1 MSKKIS
7 IINNEK
13 MIRKYTTYI
22 REVKGLSEAT
32 EIIFLRSIRKFN
44 ELFKKD
50 YKEITI
56 KSISDVKNM
65 MKEKLGMRTYIMY
78 MKQIKGFFSWLS
90 VQRGYKTNLAD
101 KVDYFSLSR
110 KDKAIE
116 QASEIKEFPTLEYVK
131 QLVSS
136 ITGTT
141 EIDMRDRAMIILL
154 CLSGIRDS
162 AIASLP
168 MKAIDIKKMIVKQ
181 NPTYGIKTKFAK
193 TIYSRIFNFDKDLK
207 SMFIDWYMYL
217 QNKGFTDTDPLFPQ
231 GEITKDKNN
240 LAFKKAENVTRKQIS
255 SKAVRSILK
264 RRAKEANLGYYSPH
278 RYRDLAVNLALAK
291 AKTPEEMKVISQNFG
306 HQDIATTLDCYSN
319 FKPETLIKKLAEID
333 KDDTEEQNFHFDGQI
348 ISIEEI
354 KKVG

>member
-1 MSKKIS
+1 MIKKIS
-7 IINNEK
+7 SINNEK
-13 MIRKYTTYI
+13 MIRKYTTYL
-22 REVKGLSEAT
+22 REVKGLTSAT
-32 EIIFLRSIRKFN
+32 ENIFLRSIRKFN

-50 YKEITI
+50 YKEITV

-65 MKEKLGMRTYIMY
+65 MKEKLGLRTYIMY
-78 MKQIKGFFSWLS
+78 MKQIKGFFNWLS

-131 QLVSS
+131 KLVSS
-136 ITGTT
+136 ITGIT
-141 EIDMRDRAMIILL
+141 EVDMRDRAIIILL

-162 AIASLP
+162 ALASLP
-168 MKAIDIKKMIVKQ
+168 MKAIDIEKMIVKQ
-181 NPTYGIKTKFAK
+181 NPTYGIKTKFSK
-193 TIYSRIFNFDKDLK
+193 TIYSRIFNFDKGLRN
-207 SMFIDWYMYL
+207 MFIDWYMYL
-217 QNKGFTDTDPLFPQ
+217 KEKGFTGTDPLFPQ
-231 GEITKDKNN
+231 GEITKDKGN
-240 LAFKKAENVTRKQIS
+240 LAFKKQEKVIKKQIS
-255 SKAVRSILK
+255 SATVRSILK
-264 RRAKEANLGYYSPH
+264 KRAKEAKLDYFSPH

-291 AKTPEEMKVISQNFG
+291 AKNPEEMKVISQNFG

-333 KDDTEEQNFHFDGQI
+333 KDNTEEPKLHFDGQI

-354 KKVG
+354 KQVG